1 MLICFGLFSVL
12 LLPGKIGEVAQ
23 DQKYREQQN
32 EPYLQVYDYFAHH
45 PENFYF
51 MDVYS
56 SVSYSEKMFANVDNG
71 IHNYDIMGG
80 WASKSPLYRKKLKVY
95 QIPDMEEGLLS
106 MDNVYFVRKKA
117 EDMHW
122 LSNYYESHG
131 ENIKITL
138 VETIDDVFE
147 IYRIESVSL

>member
-1 MLICFGLFSVL
+1 
-12 LLPGKIGEVAQ
+12 
-23 DQKYREQQN
+23 
-32 EPYLQVYDYFAHH
+32 
-45 PENFYF
+45 

-56 SVSYSEKMFANVDNG
+56 SVSYSEKMFVNVDNS

-80 WASKSPLYRKKLKVY
+80 WASKSPLYRKKLKAY
-95 QIPDMEEGLLS
+95 QINTMEEGLLS
-106 MDNVYFVRKKA
+106 MENVYFVRKKA